1 MLTTAAA
8 PFPRP
13 PAVQLVNGELMQALY
28 QLGEEIRIT
37 ETMQKSL
44 LLRPVDKARL
54 MLREV
59 AVLDEVRSRLSGVK
73 GIHWEVMDGCMVEI
87 EGQRRKLLDD
97 IALLDP
103 LLVQGEGGPR
113 PSPAPPGGR
122 ARAVAAVVAA
132 VALLKAG
139 KVARGP
145 GAARAAGRV
154 RAWAA
159 GAAVA
164 ARGVLGKVKLVA
176 GRKHMAEGVDFP
188 LSGTRIYRAG

>member
-1 MLTTAAA
+1 M
-8 PFPRP
+8 
-13 PAVQLVNGELMQALY
+13 QLVNGELLQALH

-73 GIHWEVMDGCMVEI
+73 GVHGEVMDGCMVEI

-103 LLVQGEGGPR
+103 LLVQGEGAARPR
-113 PSPAPPGGR
+113 PATPGGR
-122 ARAVAAVVAA
+122 AWAVAAGVAA
-132 VALLKAG
+132 VALLKSG

-164 ARGVLGKVKLVA
+164 ARGVLGKVKLVPA
-176 GRKHMAEGVDFP
+176 GRKRMAEGVDFP
-188 LSGTRIYRAG
+188 LSGSRIYRVAG

>member
-73 GIHWEVMDGCMVEI
+73 GIHGEVMDGCMVEI

-113 PSPAPPGGR
+113 PGPAPGGR

-145 GAARAAGRV
+145 GAARAAGQV
-154 RAWAA
+154 QAWAA

-164 ARGVLGKVKLVA
+164 VRGVLGKVKLVA